1 VDILLL
7 WVATVPLL
15 AVSVPPGF
23 PGWWAIAFPIIK
35 TPPSPRQQL
44 DKLSAWDV
52 YIARQLY
59 RTLTTAMT
67 RQLVESAG
75 VPRL

>member
-1 VDILLL
+1 MRRHCGHLVTLGSDSAAAGGLG
-7 WVATVPLL
+7 T
-15 AVSVPPGF
+15 PGF

-67 RQLVESAG
+67 RQLDD
-75 VPRL
+75 